1 MNLKMLVS
9 ANTQTAAASTTEA
22 AVQTQCGAS
31 LHEAPVAASVNV
43 APVPQLP
50 AGFWPLGGSTP
61 VRMDE
66 SLPAEEETPA
76 AEVDTTYISSF
87 SASFCSTHQD
97 DSAGVLTG
105 VEEPLHAER
114 KFIVFESSLRELF
127 ANCSACGQAL
137 GNLNFSVVGTLVVV
151 EGVCEQQHKLQWRSQ
166 PLVRGSG
173 AGAGNL
179 LLAAGMLYSGCVVA
193 ATIRCLNSIGVQT
206 ITERTFYNYRRA
218 YLLPAVKQLFLQK
231 QAVMVDALADLQV
244 DLAGDGRCDSPGYSA
259 KYLTYSVLA
268 MQNGCILHT
277 EQVQVGESPEVPNS
291 VSMEKRGLAKCLTAV
306 ENLGIHISSL
316 TTASPAFHQLKTIV
330 DNPLLLR
337 DIRRLSPEVQT
348 FLLESFHSV
357 LNCFAPKS
365 NAFSEDGMQARTW
378 LAVLHFNENAGRQQA
393 LTREGEERWKMKSSK
408 PRRGHFTVA
417 AVKEEP
423 SYGM

>member
-76 AEVDTTYISSF
+76 AEVDTTYLPSF
-87 SASFCSTHQD
+87 SESFCSTHQD

-105 VEEPLHAER
+105 VEEPLHAEQ

-206 ITERTFYNYRRA
+206 ITERTFYNYQRA
-218 YLLPAVKQLFLQK
+218 YLLPAVKQVHLFI
-231 QAVMVDALADLQV
+231 
-244 DLAGDGRCDSPGYSA
+244 
-259 KYLTYSVLA
+259 
-268 MQNGCILHT
+268 NI
-277 EQVQVGESPEVPNS
+277 
-291 VSMEKRGLAKCLTAV
+291 
-306 ENLGIHISSL
+306 
-316 TTASPAFHQLKTIV
+316 
-330 DNPLLLR
+330 
-337 DIRRLSPEVQT
+337 
-348 FLLESFHSV
+348 
-357 LNCFAPKS
+357 
-365 NAFSEDGMQARTW
+365 
-378 LAVLHFNENAGRQQA
+378 
-393 LTREGEERWKMKSSK
+393 
-408 PRRGHFTVA
+408 
-417 AVKEEP
+417 
-423 SYGM
+423 